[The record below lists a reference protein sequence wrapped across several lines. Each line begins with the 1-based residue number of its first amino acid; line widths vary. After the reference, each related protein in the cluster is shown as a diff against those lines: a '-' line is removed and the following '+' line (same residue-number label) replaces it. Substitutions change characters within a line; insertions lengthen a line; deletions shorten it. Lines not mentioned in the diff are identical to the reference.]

1 MKTGIIGGSGLYRIS
16 ATEGGREISLQT
28 PFGDPSGAYYEVQ
41 HEGHTFYF
49 LPRHGADH
57 HILPSEIN
65 HRANIHGFKQLGI
78 QQLVSISAVGSLQP
92 RYRPRD
98 MVLIDQYVDRT
109 KASDRHT
116 FFGRGAV
123 AHVAFAEPVCK
134 RLHDQ
139 LGTLLTQVVQSNP
152 AYQTVQIHH
161 SGTYVNMEGPAF
173 STRAESQWYHRMGFD
188 VIGMT
193 TLAEAKLAREAEL
206 CFACL
211 AMVTDYDS
219 WHEDEEAVNAGM
231 VLQTMRDNVRLAHD
245 FIAALLAQPPADHPD
260 CSCHS
265 ALDHALMTQPA
276 RMPAETRNA
285 LQIILQRTCGAHD

>member
-1 MKTGIIGGSGLYRIS
+1 MAVRDSYRIS
-16 ATEGGREISLQT
+16 SAEGGREIAFQT
-28 PFGDPSGAYYEVQ
+28 PFGEPSAPYYAVEKQ
-41 HEGHTFYF
+41 GHTFYF
-49 LPRHGADH
+49 LPRHGTAH

-78 QQLVSISAVGSLQP
+78 EQLISISAVGSLQSQ
-92 RYRPRD
+92 YRPHD
-98 MVLIDQYVDRT
+98 MVLVDQYVDRT

-123 AHVAFAEPVCK
+123 AHIAFAEPVCR
-134 RLHDQ
+134 RLHQ
-139 LGTLLTQVVQSNP
+139 NMGALLAEVVAANP
-152 AYQTVQIHH
+152 AYEPIQIHP

-211 AMVTDYDS
+211 SMVTDFDS
-219 WHEDEEAVNAGM
+219 WHEEEEAVNAGM
-231 VLQTMRDNVRLAHD
+231 VLQTMRDNVSLAHD
-245 FIAALLAQPPADHPD
+245 FITALLANPPANDSA
-260 CSCHS
+260 CSCHH

-276 RMPAETRNA
+276 RMPPETREA
-285 LQIILQRTCGAHD
+285 LQLILKRSCTPA